1 MEKLTCDI
9 YGQFKSYSSLSTKSR
24 LFAHDIIELRPDWD
38 IHLIDYLSTSVRTGL
53 TDEFIDSYCGPA
65 RQNPDICITFGEPA
79 VLQISG
85 KINIGVVDP
94 CDISNNDQKA
104 LFIDQCNKMS
114 IIFVYSEY
122 GRNTLTEL
130 RMFKNETEYKI
141 QTPILVLPEYS
152 QLTKKS
158 IIKNLNDINII
169 DNKWNF
175 LIEGPWYLDEPEFA
189 GKNRCNFN
197 FVINCF
203 LHTFNNI
210 NNAPGLIINTHGESA
225 SMVDLYNLQNRIN
238 ELKNNIH
245 GKTPDIYL
253 INGDFNQEELY
264 SFYNNDKIKA
274 YIDVTQR
281 TDNTQ
286 KELDF
291 TSTGKPMILSNWQVF
306 KKLNNSVLVDGG
318 LKRIIDDKQDNPIV
332 IDITW
337 VELKAAFYD
346 MFYHYKEL
354 LEASKI
360 NSQMVLA
367 NNNREMTLK
376 ILDNIFNAIT
386 NEFIKDQ

>member
-1 MEKLTCDI
+1 
-9 YGQFKSYSSLSTKSR
+9 
-24 LFAHDIIELRPDWD
+24 
-38 IHLIDYLSTSVRTGL
+38 
-53 TDEFIDSYCGPA
+53 
-65 RQNPDICITFGEPA
+65 
-79 VLQISG
+79 
-85 KINIGVVDP
+85 
-94 CDISNNDQKA
+94 
-104 LFIDQCNKMS
+104 
-114 IIFVYSEY
+114 
-122 GRNTLTEL
+122 
-130 RMFKNETEYKI
+130 
-141 QTPILVLPEYS
+141 
-152 QLTKKS
+152 
-158 IIKNLNDINII
+158 
-169 DNKWNF
+169 
-175 LIEGPWYLDEPEFA
+175 
-189 GKNRCNFN
+189 
-197 FVINCF
+197 
-203 LHTFNNI
+203 
-210 NNAPGLIINTHGESA
+210 
-225 SMVDLYNLQNRIN
+225 MVDLYNLQNRIN